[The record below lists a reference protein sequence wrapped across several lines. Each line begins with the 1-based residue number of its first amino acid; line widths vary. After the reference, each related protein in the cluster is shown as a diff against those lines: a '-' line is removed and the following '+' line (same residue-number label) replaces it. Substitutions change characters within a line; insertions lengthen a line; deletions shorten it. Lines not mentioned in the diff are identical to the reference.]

1 MGDHTGYDGGNTT
14 GFASPAG
21 DSLEGPIDLCEILDL
36 RRPNR
41 YPVRVQGEALVERG
55 ILAGDIL
62 IADAAA
68 PPKHGRIAIVMIHG
82 QVLVAQLAYK
92 GGEWWLKPGRASS
105 LGTLIP
111 HDAELWAIV
120 CGLVRTNV

>member
-1 MGDHTGYDGGNTT
+1 MNMGDHAEYDGGTTT

-21 DSLEGPIDLCEILDL
+21 DSLEGPIDLAEILDL

-41 YPVRVQGEALVERG
+41 YRVRAQGEALTERG
-55 ILAGDIL
+55 ILSGDIL
-62 IADAAA
+62 IAGAAA

-92 GGEWWLKPGRASS
+92 GGEWWLKPGRSDS
-105 LGTLIP
+105 IGTLIP
-111 HDAELWAIV
+111 HDAD
-120 CGLVRTNV
+120 GHPR